1 METKPELDNEVI
13 TSSVPKTKKV
23 KKTIQIVED
32 VVKSVIKQCS
42 IQKRRRI
49 LYKIVIYLHLKDKAN
64 KHKKGQLCYVFEFL
78 MKPENLYKFVKQ
90 GDILLYCDKR
100 RSQDTNG
107 KQNNFKDNSR
117 QVEKM
122 RKDIYPLEW
131 IEVSKGG
138 ELWFKYMPQNK
149 KYICK
154 DLYEQHKN
162 KSDNFKKNII
172 EEKLCETN
180 YTCEITGL
188 SVSEGKLAADHFI
201 PKEKGGK
208 SEKYNC
214 IILNKIL
221 NEKKN
226 KKMPIEWFCETILTN
241 FMNICK
247 NVGILQECKEKIIKF
262 VQEF

>member
-1 METKPELDNEVI
+1 MENNHLKSFI
-13 TSSVPKTKKV
+13 KKY
-23 KKTIQIVED
+23 
-32 VVKSVIKQCS
+32 S

-49 LYKIVIYLHLKDKAN
+49 LFKIIIKLHLIVKAK
-64 KHKKGQLCYVFEFL
+64 KHKKGQLFYVFEFL

-100 RSQDTNG
+100 LSEDTNG
-107 KQNNFKDNSR
+107 KRKNYKDNSR

-131 IEVSKGG
+131 IEVSKEK

-149 KYICK
+149 IYICN
-154 DLYEQHKN
+154 DLYNQHKN
-162 KSDNFKKNII
+162 KSDCFTKNII

-180 YTCEITGL
+180 YMCEITGL
-188 SVSEGKLAADHFI
+188 PATEGKLAADHFI
-201 PKEKGGK
+201 PKEKYGR
-208 SEKYNC
+208 SEKNNC

-226 KKMPIEWFCETILTN
+226 NKMPIEWFCETLLTN
-241 FMNICK
+241 FMNICRK
-247 NVGILQECKEKIIKF
+247 IGLLQECKEKIIKF

>member
-1 METKPELDNEVI
+1 MKQE
-13 TSSVPKTKKV
+13 
-23 KKTIQIVED
+23 KKTIKLIMED
-32 VVKSVIKQCS
+32 DIKPFIKKYS
-42 IQKRRRI
+42 IQKRVRI
-49 LYKIVIYLHLKDKAN
+49 LYKITIKLHLIVNAKN
-64 KHKKGQLCYVFEFL
+64 HKKGQLYYVFEFL

-100 RSQDTNG
+100 RSEDTNG
-107 KQNNFKDNSR
+107 KQKNFADNSR
-117 QVEKM
+117 AVEKM
-122 RKDIYPLEW
+122 RKDLYPLQW
-131 IEVSKGG
+131 IEVKKGG

-154 DLYEQHKN
+154 DLYENHKH
-162 KSDNFKKNII
+162 KSDCFKKNII

-180 YTCEITGL
+180 YMCEITGL
-188 SVSEGKLAADHFI
+188 PMSEGKLAADHFI

-208 SEKYNC
+208 SENINC

-226 KKMPIEWFCETILTN
+226 KKMPIEWFCETLLTN

-247 NVGILQECKEKIIKF
+247 KVGLLQECKEKIIKF